1 MNNRQNKHNAK
12 VGGAESYVSSS
23 GHAAQWSPEGLED
36 NITSDNIVVS
46 TNHSRNPGMVTFA
59 LHTEV
64 PRARPDKNYSPD
76 HFMNTTRYSLGHGVV
91 YPDGSMDKMPH
102 PKWTHDPG
110 FMDERAIKHILS
122 NHFNS
127 VITHPRTGVQM
138 TVAQYHGLQ
147 SPIQED
153 LRRWFKEKWTAQDGS
168 ECGDYKGK
176 GRVKC
181 RPSRR
186 VSEKSPQT
194 WSEMSPEEKKKAVRK
209 KQEAHRKGKQW
220 SSHKTGKTWD
230 GPKNKYKP
238 GKKKMNESYLIEDDV
253 IGTGENPAEYRKRLL
268 ARIQSGDISGMDNH
282 DRVHG
287 ALAYI
292 DSVKDQYQG
301 RDRNIVLNVNGVGTD
316 GGAKI
321 GFIVHGVHPKGKHL
335 MVQPAAKGAA
345 SHPKLEE
352 LPIKNIYGLQMSAY
366 PNMKT
371 EHRDVL
377 RRLMDFRG
385 LREMKEQIKQLFLER
400 RQNKDCGC
408 NQIQEEKEKKPYKG
422 FKKGKNHPEGGLSRS
437 EAKRQG
443 IHAGI
448 ETKDEAKRKGGFN
461 KLSKKTQKR
470 RKSFCARMCGMKRRR
485 TSSKTARDPKS
496 KINAALRVWGCR
508 CGTNE
513 SFEPI
518 KNVIMEKRGSCW
530 EGYKQQGMKKKNG
543 RMVPNCVPMNESLI
557 TEENIPTKPK
567 LWSRAKALAR
577 KKFKVYPSAYANA
590 WASRWYKKHGGR
602 WKKSKKNIKE
612 SFIQKILSL
621 KEKVENPSN
630 KGTMTK
636 KQIRSRDKRA
646 KTGNF
651 SKYRPIKGDTEKEM
665 KYRIST
671 FIELRKRGKK
681 GEKKSKKEKQED

>member
-1 MNNRQNKHNAK
+1 MDNRQNKHNAK

-91 YPDGSMDKMPH
+91 YPDGSIDKMSH

-186 VSEKSPQT
+186 VSKKSPQT

-292 DSVKDQYQG
+292 DSVKDHYQG

-335 MVQPAAKGAA
+335 MVQPVAKGAA

-408 NQIQEEKEKKPYKG
+408 NQIDEEKEKKPYKG

-530 EGYKQQGMKKKNG
+530 EGYKQEGMKKKNG

-602 WKKSKKNIKE
+602 WKKSKKNLKE
-612 SFIQKILSL
+612 SFIQKMLSL

-665 KYRIST
+665 KYRVST

-681 GEKKSKKEKQED
+681 GEKRSEKEKQED